1 MRARMPGA
9 PPFPVGREVVTVIVV
24 VTFDRPH
31 LDQLWRDLARQTYR
45 PLEVL
50 VVDNDSHDGSAEFVQ
65 THPLP
70 LPVRVVH
77 KARNEGVSPA
87 WNLALQQIQ
96 DPWILLVSPDCIFP
110 PELVER
116 LVECAHE
123 KAGGLPAGEMIGGV
137 SPTFLWKGRP
147 GAPLHGS
154 PHFHPKQRGLLNGV
168 APDGEI
174 LSYHGACALLST
186 GLLRR
191 LGGWDVQVNFG
202 GDEVDVGLQ
211 AQLLGYRFY
220 TVGDLTVEHPYAPR
234 FAGKK
239 GAQLRMRSDSI
250 WFSLLKHGGITLSWR
265 TVAFEMVTHLFW
277 NQFARSPR
285 VLASQLVWF
294 VQVAPVLSSRR
305 RQLRALWGSRVRG

>member
-1 MRARMPGA
+1 MDG
-9 PPFPVGREVVTVIVV
+9 GRLSPEDPDTVTVIVV

-31 LDQLWRDLARQTYR
+31 LDRLWQDLASQTYR
-45 PLEVL
+45 PLEVV
-50 VVDNDSHDGSAEFVQ
+50 VVDNDSHDGSVDFVRS
-65 THPLP
+65 HPLP
-70 LPVRVVH
+70 FPIRLVH
-77 KARNEGVSPA
+77 KARNQGVSPA
-87 WNLALQQIQ
+87 WNMALKEVQG
-96 DPWILLVSPDCIFP
+96 PWVLLISPDCTFP
-110 PELVER
+110 PNLVSRLVER
-116 LVECAHE
+116 AHE
-123 KAGGLPAGEMIGGV
+123 RTGAVPVGEAIGGV
-137 SPTFLWKGRP
+137 SPTFLWQGRP

-154 PHFHPKQRGLLNGV
+154 PHFHPKQRGLFNGV

-191 LGGWDVQVNFG
+191 LGGWDEFVNFG
-202 GDEVDVGLQ
+202 GDEVDMGLQ

-250 WFSLLKHGGITLSWR
+250 WFSHLKHGGITLGWR
-265 TVAFEMVTHLFW
+265 TVAFEMITHLFW

-294 VQVAPVLSSRR
+294 LRISPVLAERR
-305 RQLRALWGSRVRG
+305 RGLKALWRARVRG